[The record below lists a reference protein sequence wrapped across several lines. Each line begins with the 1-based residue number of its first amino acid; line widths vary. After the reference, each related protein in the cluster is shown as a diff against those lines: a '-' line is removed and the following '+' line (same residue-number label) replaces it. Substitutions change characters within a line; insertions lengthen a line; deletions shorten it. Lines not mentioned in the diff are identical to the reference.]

1 MHESGGKWWSYRIV
15 DSKRCWY
22 QGRPGRS
29 KDLLHWAKHSPPPVV
44 TRADPGDSPPP
55 APPVPPQP
63 PEIVDTTPK
72 VVSTVSIPVRTS
84 EAPQTAAPLP
94 SLPEPP
100 PLPAKPTKPSKW
112 WMLLLIIPAIATGL
126 AVVASQTLFK
136 NFRRRWTNW
145 QARLADYLD
154 LLGDS
159 ITQYKQRRNTPI
171 TPASY
176 SNRPSSS
183 LTTFDPKSLEI
194 RELAEMNEWLMAFG
208 DLLLAAPGR
217 HPSLS

>member
-1 MHESGGKWWSYRIV
+1 
-15 DSKRCWY
+15 
-22 QGRPGRS
+22 
-29 KDLLHWAKHSPPPVV
+29 
-44 TRADPGDSPPP
+44 
-55 APPVPPQP
+55 
-63 PEIVDTTPK
+63 
-72 VVSTVSIPVRTS
+72 
-84 EAPQTAAPLP
+84 
-94 SLPEPP
+94 
-100 PLPAKPTKPSKW
+100 
-112 WMLLLIIPAIATGL
+112 MLLLIIPAIATGL